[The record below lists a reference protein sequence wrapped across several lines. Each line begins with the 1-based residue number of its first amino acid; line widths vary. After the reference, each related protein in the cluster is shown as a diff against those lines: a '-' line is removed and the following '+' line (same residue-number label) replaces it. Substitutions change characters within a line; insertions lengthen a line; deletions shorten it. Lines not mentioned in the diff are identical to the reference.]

1 MLFLAAPNAPNDPNA
16 PAPHA
21 PWAGAEGA
29 AHTEAIRPG
38 PSDDITGTSLSPAVE
53 LVAQCEL
60 KCCVFSGV
68 KLIQRRPLCVALETG
83 PRRRLTLVSE
93 TNKNTA
99 KWR

>member
-38 PSDDITGTSLSPAVE
+38 PSDDITGTSLPCCRVGRAVRIE
-53 LVAQCEL
+53 VLCIQWGEIDTAQAAMC
-60 KCCVFSGV
+60 SAGDW
-68 KLIQRRPLCVALETG
+68 AAAETY
-83 PRRRLTLVSE
+83 TSF
-93 TNKNTA
+93 
-99 KWR
+99 